1 MISTRVMKFEALMKL
16 VDNGELEQAREV
28 AQSYVEAQPRNFVG
42 YLCLAYVAFAGDKDM
57 VAAEAYVEETLRH
70 DPRCEEAMRLGVMI
84 WTGSDNAAKEKYY
97 IEQGL
102 RYASREAFYPYR
114 MGTLLESRN
123 LKEAAPYFEKAAGL
137 DARNALYAGKYSN
150 VMYQLGK
157 KKVARDYMQR
167 ALNLEPTHAENV
179 RNFAQWSFE
188 DGHFKIARDLS
199 ERALQTKHDT
209 ESARLVHQ
217 AVPTSNWLVETV
229 LRIGLIFIAPFK
241 GRKTTA
247 KMMLG
252 FVLGLWILCI
262 PLFFINNLVGMI
274 GVTTVLALGVVT
286 SLISKAIRA
295 KLTLDVESPKAQVK
309 QVAKPVIKA
318 PPAKK
323 VAEIQPSK
331 PIKREQNREIN
342 PPLGKKAMQPAKI
355 NLKIFIVP
363 AIILAVIGFGL
374 MEDNSADDYDSY
386 SYDDMAGGSEE
397 ADNFFTIRNSLKNE
411 EDIAQGDIID
421 ESFYPAFKKLMSQ
434 PKLKEQF
441 RGSYTTGE
449 YLDDGELQYLKI
461 EDDSGDLQFL
471 TEFKDYKLHDIY
483 GTGWDDTEAG
493 KARYTELLQ
502 AFDEEQGISD
512 GVLEE
517 AHMKLIQ
524 ASFASNDS
532 DHKVALTMVGEDFQ
546 DTFTD
551 MMNDDAVKNQFIAST
566 NFVFIDDSDY
576 QYLKMTDDNDGEPLI
591 AQFEDKNLVYM
602 YGADWSE
609 DDEDQARYEEIL
621 SDLDWEDSL

>member
-16 VDNGELEQAREV
+16 VDNGELEEARKI

-42 YLCLAYVAFAGDKDM
+42 YLCLAYVAFAGDKDK

-97 IEQGL
+97 IEKGM

-114 MGTLLESRN
+114 MGILLEAEN
-123 LKEAAPYFEKAAGL
+123 LTEAAPYFEKAAGL
-137 DARNALYAGKYSN
+137 DARNAEYVGKYSN

-167 ALNLEPTHAENV
+167 ALGLDANHTENV

-188 DGHFKIARDLS
+188 DGHFKMARDLS
-199 ERALQTKHDT
+199 ERVLKKKHDA
-209 ESARLVHQ
+209 ESARLVRQ
-217 AVPTSNWLVETV
+217 AAPTSNWLVAMV
-229 LRIGLIFIAPFK
+229 LRIGLLFITPFK
-241 GRKTTA
+241 GRKTAA

-262 PLFFINNLVGMI
+262 PLFFISNLVGII
-274 GVTTVLALGVVT
+274 GVTVVLALVVVAG
-286 SLISKAIRA
+286 LISNGIRA
-295 KLTLDVESPKAQVK
+295 KRQLGVEAPKAPVK
-309 QVAKPVIKA
+309 QAAKPVIQA

-323 VAEIQPSK
+323 IAETKPSK
-331 PIKREQNREIN
+331 QITREQNREVN
-342 PPLGKKAMQPAKI
+342 PPLAKKATQPTKI
-355 NLKIFIVP
+355 NPKVFIVP

-397 ADNFFTIRNSLKNE
+397 ADHFFTIRNSLENE
-411 EDIAQGDIID
+411 EDIAQDDIID
-421 ESFYPAFKKLMSQ
+421 ESFYPVFEKLMSQ

-441 RGSYTTGE
+441 SGAYTTGE

-461 EDDSGDLQFL
+461 EDYSGDLLFL
-471 TEFKDYKLHDIY
+471 TEFKDYKLHGIY
-483 GTGWDDTEAG
+483 GTGWNDTEAG

-502 AFDEEQGISD
+502 AFDEEFGISD
-512 GVLEE
+512 GILEE

-524 ASFASNDS
+524 ASFASNDN
-532 DHKVALTMVGEDFQ
+532 DHAAALTMVGEDFQ

-576 QYLKMTDDNDGEPLI
+576 QYLKMTDNNDGEPLI